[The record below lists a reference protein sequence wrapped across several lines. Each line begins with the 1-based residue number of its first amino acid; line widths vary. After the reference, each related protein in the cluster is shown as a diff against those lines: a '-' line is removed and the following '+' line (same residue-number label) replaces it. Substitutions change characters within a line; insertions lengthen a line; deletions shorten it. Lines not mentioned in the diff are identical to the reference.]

1 MSPLSLFGKFFK
13 KNHQGQSN
21 YLSFVITPNR
31 VTALIW
37 TFEEEQVKVL
47 GYDHKNLASIDHL
60 LHQAALAIDKAGEK
74 AKVDVAKTVFGLTS
88 DWLEE
93 NNLSAKSA
101 KLLKKLAEELDL
113 EPQAYV
119 PLATSIDH
127 LLKAEQAPA
136 PNFVAIG
143 IFGQEQ
149 GEFCEIH
156 QIVANKVIAAKTTQS
171 PVNIEK
177 IQALVKQLAADSK
190 LSPRI
195 VVYGQDLSSPLAD
208 KIRQTDWQDIFMS
221 KPRIDFL
228 DDQTL
233 ARAVAYAQAAD
244 LLGREPIP
252 KQAATTAPADELG
265 FIQDQD
271 ILFQESENH
280 PAKRGGSLLSSET
293 KDQKPQK
300 EEYAVEVESPDIAQE
315 TPAPKSQPFK
325 NLFVKIFSILAK
337 PNLKKVGIGLA
348 AILILAPVAAYVFGQ
363 TQTKAEVIIKV
374 NAQVVD
380 DEFTANVVAGA
391 PYDAALSEIP
401 GQAITVS
408 AQGNQKAVTTGSKK
422 IGEKARGE
430 VTVFNWTSQPKSFA
444 ESTTMITKNG
454 LKFTLDEKVE
464 ATSAP
469 AAPSGGNPGSPGR
482 AKAKVTADGIGPQYN
497 QEPGISFTFT
507 QFDEFSYSAQNEA
520 PISGGS
526 EKQTTVVT
534 QEDMDRLQ
542 KSLYETVVQ
551 KARDEAKNKAQG
563 LTLVDDA
570 TIAKITKTNFDKKTG
585 EEASL
590 LNLDLQVEANSIIFD
605 GSQLAK
611 LIAETATGNLPKDLT
626 IRPQDIQVVQ
636 SQVAR
641 LDSKL
646 QIRGRFKASLVPK
659 FDEGELKAKIAGK
672 SLKEARAAIKEIP
685 QVADVSV
692 HFSPNLPLVGSL
704 PKNKGKISFKI
715 EAL

>member
-21 YLSFVITPNR
+21 YLSLVITLDR

-37 TFEEEQVKVL
+37 TLEEEQVKVL

-60 LHQAALAIDKAGEK
+60 LHQAAVAIDKAGEK

-93 NNLSAKSA
+93 GNLSAKSA

-127 LLKAEQAPA
+127 LLKAEQTPA

-177 IQALVKQLAADSK
+177 IQALVKQLAADTK

-195 VVYGQDLSSPLAD
+195 VVYGQDSSSLLAD
-208 KIRQTDWQDIFMS
+208 KIRQTSWQDIFMS
-221 KPRIDFL
+221 EPRIDFL

-252 KQAATTAPADELG
+252 KQATTTVPADELG

-271 ILFQESENH
+271 ILLSTENI
-280 PAKRGGSLLSSET
+280 
-293 KDQKPQK
+293 DQKPQK
-300 EEYAVEVESPDIAQE
+300 EEYAVEVENPDIAQE
-315 TPAPKSQPFK
+315 TPAPKSQSFK
-325 NLFVKIFSILAK
+325 KLFVKIFSILAK

-348 AILILAPVAAYVFGQ
+348 TILILALVAAYVVGQ

-374 NAQVVD
+374 NAQVAD

-391 PYDAALSEIP
+391 PYDASLSQIA
-401 GQAITVS
+401 GQAITAS

-422 IGEKARGE
+422 IGEKAHGE
-430 VTVFNWTSQPKSFA
+430 VTVFNWTQTPKSFTQG
-444 ESTTMITKNG
+444 TTVITKNG

-464 ATSAP
+464 ATSAS
-469 AAPSGGNPGSPGR
+469 APSGGNPGSPGK
-482 AKAKVTADGIGPQYN
+482 AKVKVTADDIGPQYN
-497 QEPGISFTFT
+497 QEPGQSFTFT

-520 PISGGS
+520 PISGGF

-551 KARDEAKNKAQG
+551 KAKDEAKNKAQG
-563 LTLVDDA
+563 LTIVDDA
-570 TIAKITKTNFDKKTG
+570 IIVKITKTNFDKKID

-590 LNLDLQVEANSIIFD
+590 LNLDLQVEADSIVFD
-605 GSQLAK
+605 PRELSK

-626 IRPQDIQVVQ
+626 LRPQDIQVVQ
-636 SQVAR
+636 SQIAR
-641 LDSKL
+641 QDSKL
-646 QIRGRFKASLVPK
+646 QIKGRFKASLVPK

-672 SLKEARAAIKEIP
+672 SLKETRAIIKEIS
-685 QVADVSV
+685 QVSDVSV

-704 PKNKGKISFKI
+704 PKNKAKISFKI